1 MRFYS
6 TNDQTLRVSLK
17 EAIIQG
23 LAPDKGLFLP
33 EQIPTLPQSFFDKI
47 DQLSFQEVAYEVA
60 ATLIGD
66 DIPARDLKK
75 LVNKAFPFDAPVFEV
90 ESDVYALELFHGP
103 TLAFK
108 DFGARFMSQLLG
120 YFNKASGQTLT
131 VLVATSGDTGGAV
144 AHGFLSVPN
153 TRVVVLYPSGMVSDI
168 QERQFTTLGKNI
180 HAIEVKG
187 TFDDCQRLVKDA
199 FADEQLRKGQTLT
212 SANSINVGRLLPQSF
227 YYFFAYGQLK
237 KHNRP
242 IIFSV
247 PSGNLGN
254 LTAGLL
260 ARRMGL
266 PASHF
271 VAATNCNDVFPEYLQ
286 TLRYRPRP
294 SVATISN
301 AMDVGDPSNFVR
313 ILDLYHGNTE
323 ALLSDLSGYAFNDK
337 ETKTAMRRVFVKHN
351 YIMDPHGAIGY
362 LGLKKA
368 MAKRKGQLGVF
379 LETAHP
385 GKFRPVVEDALKDG
399 IELPSKLLQ
408 LLEKEKKVV
417 QIDNRLDQLREL
429 LLN

>member
-1 MRFYS
+1 MRYYS
-6 TNDQTLRVSLK
+6 TNNQSLRVSLK
-17 EAIIQG
+17 DAVTLG
-23 LAPDKGLFLP
+23 LAPDRGLFLP
-33 EQIPTLPQSFFDKI
+33 EHIPTLPQSFFDKI
-47 DQLSFQEVAYEVA
+47 DQLSFLEVAYEVA
-60 ATLIGD
+60 AALIGE

-120 YFNKASGQTLT
+120 YFNKASAQTIT

-144 AHGFLSVPN
+144 AHGFLGVPN

-168 QERQFTTLGKNI
+168 QERQFTTLGKNVQ
-180 HAIEVKG
+180 AAEVKG
-187 TFDDCQRLVKDA
+187 TFDDCQRLVKEA
-199 FADEQLRKGQTLT
+199 FADEQLRERHMLT
-212 SANSINVGRLLPQSF
+212 SANSINVARLLPQSF
-227 YYFFAYGQLK
+227 YYFFAYAQLK

-271 VAATNCNDVFPEYLQ
+271 VAATNSNDVFPEYLQ

-294 SVATISN
+294 SVPTISN

-313 ILDLYHGNTE
+313 ILDLYQGNTE